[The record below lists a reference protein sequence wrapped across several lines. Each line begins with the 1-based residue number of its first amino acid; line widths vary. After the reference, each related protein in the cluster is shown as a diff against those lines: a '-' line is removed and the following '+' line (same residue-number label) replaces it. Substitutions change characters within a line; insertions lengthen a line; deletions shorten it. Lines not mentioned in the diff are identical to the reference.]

1 MNSTY
6 EGLELSYQYEKL
18 KILRG
23 LFFAMR
29 VIRGQPTM
37 QWFGAL

>member
-6 EGLELSYQYEKL
+6 EGLELSHQYEKL

-23 LFFAMR
+23 LFFAR